1 MRFDCHFVAWEGE
14 REEGRRRTAKRRGGG
29 AQERKSDIFDTGS
42 GEREC
47 GMGGHDVRICF
58 VLFKIER
65 LILFFWL

>member
-1 MRFDCHFVAWEGE
+1 MGGREGGG
-14 REEGRRRTAKRRGGG
+14 EEEDGKKEGGG